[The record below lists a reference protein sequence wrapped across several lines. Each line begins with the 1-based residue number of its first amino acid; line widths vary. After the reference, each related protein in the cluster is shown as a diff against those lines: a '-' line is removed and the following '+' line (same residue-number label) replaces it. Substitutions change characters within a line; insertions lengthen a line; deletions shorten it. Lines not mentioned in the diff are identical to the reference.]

1 MYSMKRLLVIME
13 LNDDH
18 DDVVCKYVDRL
29 CDIQSFES
37 ITFLHV
43 ASNIEMPKEI
53 SEKYPQLI
61 TPIDESIK
69 DAILLKVQG
78 YDNITKQKNISVK
91 VESGVKLKTI
101 SHFIREDDS
110 DLLVLS
116 RGSAKKAQI
125 SLLKKIVRNAACAI
139 SIIPSSIPDIIR
151 TILVPLDFSANSFR
165 ALDHARSLASRW
177 DNINILGLHIYKVP
191 QGYRKVG
198 LKYDEFAEEMKK
210 SIEHDYAAFL
220 KEHDVNENELTM
232 HYLLKKGNEAP
243 NLINQFSFSNHVD
256 MIVVGSRGHNV
267 LSSFVLGSTT
277 EGLISEDKYVPLTVV
292 KNKGKSIRLWNTLLE
307 EL

>member
-1 MYSMKRLLVIME
+1 ME

-18 DDVVCKYVDRL
+18 DDVVCKYVNRI
-29 CDIQSFES
+29 CDILSFES

-43 ASNIEMPKEI
+43 ARNIDMPKEI
-53 SEKYPQLI
+53 LEKYPQLI

-69 DAILLKVQG
+69 GAIEEKVKS
-78 YDNITKQKNISVK
+78 YDNIAKQEKIEVK
-91 VESGVKLKTI
+91 VESGIKLKTI
-101 SHFIREDDS
+101 SNYIREENS

-116 RGSAKKAQI
+116 RGNSKKAEI
-125 SLLKKIVRNAACAI
+125 SMLKKIVRNASCAI
-139 SIIPSSIPDIIR
+139 SIIPNSIPDIIKI
-151 TILVPLDFSANSFR
+151 ILVPLDFSANSFR
-165 ALDHARSLASRW
+165 ALDHARSIASKW

-198 LKYDEFAEEMKK
+198 LKYDEFAEEMKT

-220 KEHDVNENELTM
+220 KEHGADESELTM
-232 HYLLKKGNEAP
+232 HYMVKKGNTAASI
-243 NLINQFSFSNHVD
+243 INQFAFSNHVD
-256 MIVVGSRGHNV
+256 LVIVGSRGHNV

-277 EGLISEDKYVPLTVV
+277 EALINEDRYVPLTVV